1 MKHMFA
7 ILFLAFTLTLAQSY
21 QVVEGTEFVVDQINH
36 TSTSI
41 YLAVPTLT
49 SLSVADALRRAM
61 VERGISVYVI
71 TTAQGLSHQADAT
84 NSLALPGAQVFI
96 GDVPQ
101 DYFLLVLDKTTV
113 LSGPLVAT
121 EGDFGDQDMETLSVT
136 DATNAEQYAALLDQM
151 MTEPN
156 RYQFSLGGQ

>member
-1 MKHMFA
+1 
-7 ILFLAFTLTLAQSY
+7 
-21 QVVEGTEFVVDQINH
+21 
-36 TSTSI
+36 
-41 YLAVPTLT
+41 
-49 SLSVADALRRAM
+49 
-61 VERGISVYVI
+61 
-71 TTAQGLSHQADAT
+71 
-84 NSLALPGAQVFI
+84 LALPGAQVFI

>member
-7 ILFLAFTLTLAQSY
+7 MLFLAFTVTLAQSY
-21 QVVEGTEFVVDQINH
+21 QVVEATEFVVDQINH

-49 SLSVADALRRAM
+49 SLTVADALRRAM
-61 VERGISVYVI
+61 VERGVSVYVI
-71 TTAQGLSHQADAT
+71 TTAQGLSHEADAT
-84 NSLALPGAQVFI
+84 NSLALPGAQVFV
-96 GDVPQ
+96 GDVPE
-101 DYFLLVLDKTTV
+101 DYFLLILDKTTV
-113 LSGPLVAT
+113 LSGPLVAI
-121 EGDFGDQDMETLSVT
+121 EGDLEDQNMQTVSVT